1 MGANTSSAS
10 CTSSSLGHSSAP
22 TTPTTPEAAAIPLLP
37 TSPVPLSSHSHHRR
51 SFRSLLRSMSATHH
65 HGSAVYQLQHQLLL
79 LGEPRPSDMAPES
92 CLSPHHPSST
102 SPSIKEG
109 LHHQHRRNQS
119 HKSLKSP
126 KSSMELLN
134 SDMVY
139 CPGSNTPSPALST
152 LPATTVSEELLS
164 ESPEEVFL
172 GSEDVRYYN
181 LTAAMT
187 IPLPGSNGN
196 GGRRRH
202 SIGTFLSKDRSTYSS
217 VIKTP
222 ATATAAAAAT
232 DGQVAPAVN
241 DDAMQKMSVASKT
254 GRVQDVTP
262 PVGTGGSSTPDWRH
276 PAATPLRMAKEVP
289 RSAHSRRR
297 CNRCCKTKGKCKVQ
311 TWVCRHKNSTD
322 LGSGGAGGE
331 GGIPLSRVTFKENI
345 RLKCSRISCLRVS
358 ALYFLFNVGR
368 AVRKLGIG
376 FILN

>member
-92 CLSPHHPSST
+92 CLSPHPQSST
-102 SPSIKEG
+102 TPSIKEG

-134 SDMVY
+134 NDMVY
-139 CPGSNTPSPALST
+139 CPGSSTPSPALSA

-196 GGRRRH
+196 CGRRRH

-217 VIKTP
+217 VTKTP
-222 ATATAAAAAT
+222 ATATAAAVT
-232 DGQVAPAVN
+232 ECEVPPAIN
-241 DDAMQKMSVASKT
+241 DDAIQKMSSGSKA

-262 PVGTGGSSTPDWRH
+262 PVGTGGCSSPDWRH

-289 RSAHSRRR
+289 RSVHSRRR
-297 CNRCCKTKGKCKVQ
+297 CNRCCKTKGKCREQ
-311 TWVCRHKNSTD
+311 TWVCRQKNSTD
-322 LGSGGAGGE
+322 LGSGGAE
-331 GGIPLSRVTFKENI
+331 GKSPAHVLHLKNI
-345 RLKCSRISCLRVS
+345 Q
-358 ALYFLFNVGR
+358 
-368 AVRKLGIG
+368 
-376 FILN
+376 

>member
-1 MGANTSSAS
+1 
-10 CTSSSLGHSSAP
+10 
-22 TTPTTPEAAAIPLLP
+22 
-37 TSPVPLSSHSHHRR
+37 LSSHSHHRR

-79 LGEPRPSDMAPES
+79 LGEPRPSDMAPET
-92 CLSPHHPSST
+92 CLSPHPPST

-109 LHHQHRRNQS
+109 LHQQHRRNHS

-126 KSSMELLN
+126 RSSMELLN

-139 CPGSNTPSPALST
+139 CPASSTPSPALST
-152 LPATTVSEELLS
+152 IPANTVSEELLS

-172 GSEDVRYYN
+172 GNDDVRYYN

-217 VIKTP
+217 LIKTTTTTTTTTTTV
-222 ATATAAAAAT
+222 ATE
-232 DGQVAPAVN
+232 GEVAPAAN
-241 DDAMQKMSVASKT
+241 DDAMQKMCAGSKA
-254 GRVQDVTP
+254 GRMQDVAP
-262 PVGTGGSSTPDWRH
+262 TGGCSSPDWRH
-276 PAATPLRMAKEVP
+276 PAATPLRMAKEVS

-311 TWVCRHKNSTD
+311 TSVCRHKNRTD
-322 LGSGGAGGE
+322 LAAGGN
-331 GGIPLSRVTFKENI
+331 PAVT
-345 RLKCSRISCLRVS
+345 CY
-358 ALYFLFNVGR
+358 A
-368 AVRKLGIG
+368 
-376 FILN
+376 

>member
-1 MGANTSSAS
+1 MGASTSSAS

-22 TTPTTPEAAAIPLLP
+22 TTPTTPEAAALPLLP

-92 CLSPHHPSST
+92 CLSPHHPAST

-126 KSSMELLN
+126 KSSKELLS

-139 CPGSNTPSPALST
+139 CPGSSTPSPALST

-217 VIKTP
+217 VMRTP
-222 ATATAAAAAT
+222 ATATAAAAAAATT
-232 DGQVAPAVN
+232 DVDVAPAVN
-241 DDAMQKMSVASKT
+241 DDAKKKMCAGSKA

-262 PVGTGGSSTPDWRH
+262 PVGTAGCSSPDWRH

-297 CNRCCKTKGKCKVQ
+297 CNRCCKTKGRCRAQ
-311 TWVCRHKNSTD
+311 MWVCRHKNSTD
-322 LGSGGAGGE
+322 LGSSGVGGK
-331 GGIPLSRVTFKENI
+331 SRRHVLHLKNI
-345 RLKCSRISCLRVS
+345 RGYS
-358 ALYFLFNVGR
+358 
-368 AVRKLGIG
+368 
-376 FILN
+376 

>member
-10 CTSSSLGHSSAP
+10 CTSSSLGHNSAP

-37 TSPVPLSSHSHHRR
+37 SSPVPLSSHSHHRR

-65 HGSAVYQLQHQLLL
+65 HGSAVYQLQHQLML

-109 LHHQHRRNQS
+109 LHHQHRRNPS

-139 CPGSNTPSPALST
+139 CPGSSTPSPALST

-222 ATATAAAAAT
+222 ATATAVAAT
-232 DGQVAPAVN
+232 ESEVAPAVN
-241 DDAMQKMSVASKT
+241 DDVMQKMSAGSKV
-254 GRVQDVTP
+254 GRVQDATP
-262 PVGTGGSSTPDWRH
+262 PVGTGSCSSPDWRH

-297 CNRCCKTKGKCKVQ
+297 CNRCCKTKGKCRHGFV
-311 TWVCRHKNSTD
+311 RHKNSTD
-322 LGSGGAGGE
+322 LGSGGAGE
-331 GGIPLSRVTFKENI
+331 RGGSRRHVLYLTLR
-345 RLKCSRISCLRVS
+345 RLMSYIYIYIYIYIYGAPILDVSRSHTTTQHSR
-358 ALYFLFNVGR
+358 
-368 AVRKLGIG
+368 
-376 FILN
+376 

>member
-1 MGANTSSAS
+1 
-10 CTSSSLGHSSAP
+10 
-22 TTPTTPEAAAIPLLP
+22 
-37 TSPVPLSSHSHHRR
+37 
-51 SFRSLLRSMSATHH
+51 
-65 HGSAVYQLQHQLLL
+65 
-79 LGEPRPSDMAPES
+79 
-92 CLSPHHPSST
+92 
-102 SPSIKEG
+102 
-109 LHHQHRRNQS
+109 
-119 HKSLKSP
+119 
-126 KSSMELLN
+126 MELLN

>member
-65 HGSAVYQLQHQLLL
+65 HGSAVYQLQHQLLV

-92 CLSPHHPSST
+92 SPLPHHHPST

-109 LHHQHRRNQS
+109 PHHQHRRNHS
-119 HKSLKSP
+119 HRSIKSP

-139 CPGSNTPSPALST
+139 CPASNTPSPAHSPMSMT
-152 LPATTVSEELLS
+152 AASEELLS

-172 GSEDVRYYN
+172 GSADARYYN

-187 IPLPGSNGN
+187 IPLPGPNGSS
-196 GGRRRH
+196 GRRRH

-217 VIKTP
+217 IIKT
-222 ATATAAAAAT
+222 TATNSAAT
-232 DGQVAPAVN
+232 TEGEAVPSVSDDG
-241 DDAMQKMSVASKT
+241 MQKMSAGSKSS
-254 GRVQDVTP
+254 RMQDTTP
-262 PVGTGGSSTPDWRH
+262 PVGNGGCSPPDWRH
-276 PAATPLRMAKEVP
+276 PAALPLQMAKEVP
-289 RSAHSRRR
+289 RLTHSRKR
-297 CNRCCKTKGKCKVQ
+297 CNRCCNVKGKCKVQ
-311 TWVCRHKNSTD
+311 ICNSLLLPRVCPFHKNSTD
-322 LGSGGAGGE
+322 LCSCGAGGNSTVRCLW
-331 GGIPLSRVTFKENI
+331 PVTDVLHLAEVQSS
-345 RLKCSRISCLRVS
+345 LV
-358 ALYFLFNVGR
+358 R
-368 AVRKLGIG
+368 AS
-376 FILN
+376 